1 MSKSRKLEKTEK
13 PNNWTT
19 PEGQA
24 RTEAR
29 HVRIDQIRDARNAG
43 IREGLLMALEVN
55 MNVKSAAE
63 GHAAIVARGD
73 RHFGGTDW
81 RK

>member
-1 MSKSRKLEKTEK
+1 MVKDKTEK

-19 PEGQA
+19 DEGQA

-29 HVRIDQIRDARNAG
+29 HERVDQVRDARNAG
-43 IREGLLMALEVN
+43 IREGLLMALE
-55 MNVKSAAE
+55 AARRFPSS
-63 GHAAIVARGD
+63 GVILRGITSRGD

-81 RK
+81 RT

>member
-1 MSKSRKLEKTEK
+1 MSKDKEK

-29 HVRIDQIRDARNAG
+29 HERIDQVRDARNAG
-43 IREGLLMALEVN
+43 IREGLLMA
-55 MNVKSAAE
+55 MFAA
-63 GHAAIVARGD
+63 GVDGANAIIVRGD

-81 RK
+81 RA